1 MRQPVADDVAMDL
14 FASTGG
20 PSVFL
25 KIVHSKVRFRTWL
38 RRHPTQQQR
47 KAWDRALFLHG
58 VVPPGV
64 DVGGGQPRGGAA
76 RRRGIRAAPAAAG
89 WARRTYSVLHRS

>member
-64 DVGGGQPRGGAA
+64 EWVVAS
-76 RRRGIRAAPAAAG
+76 RAAAPLDGAG
-89 WARRTYSVLHRS
+89 FVRAGSCRLGGRTYSLLHRS